1 MIQKRSSRER
11 GYANHEWLETY
22 HSFSFARYYDSK
34 HMNFRYLRVINEDRV
49 QPGTGFGMH
58 SHHDMEIITYI
69 LDGSLKHQDSMGNQ
83 SIIYTG
89 EVQHISAGTG
99 IMHSELNPS
108 ESDPVHFLQ
117 IWITPDRIGIEP
129 RYAQRKLR
137 KNISDNQLCLI
148 ASKNGENGSI
158 TLNQDVNLY
167 VLSLDSG
174 GQVDYELQP
183 DRYAWIQVT
192 KGTIKLKDI
201 TMEAGDG
208 AAISEEKKLEINAN
222 NAAEMLLFDL
232 S

>member
-1 MIQKRSSRER
+1 
-11 GYANHEWLETY
+11 
-22 HSFSFARYYDSK
+22 
-34 HMNFRYLRVINEDRV
+34 MNFRYLRVINEDRV

-99 IMHSELNPS
+99 IMHSEFNPS

-117 IWITPDRIGIEP
+117 IWITPDRMGIEP

-137 KNISDNQLCLI
+137 ENISDNQLCLI

-158 TLNQDVNLY
+158 TLNRDVNLY

>member
-11 GYANHEWLETY
+11 GYANHGWLETY

-89 EVQHISAGTG
+89 EVLHISAGTG
-99 IMHSELNPS
+99 IMHSEFNPS

>member
-117 IWITPDRIGIEP
+117 IWITPDRMGIEP

-137 KNISDNQLCLI
+137 DNISDNQLCLI

>member
-117 IWITPDRIGIEP
+117 IWITPDRMGIEP
-129 RYAQRKLR
+129 RYAQRNLR
-137 KNISDNQLCLI
+137 DNISDNQLCLI

>member
-117 IWITPDRIGIEP
+117 IWITPDRMGIEP

-137 KNISDNQLCLI
+137 DNISDNQLCLI

-201 TMEAGDG
+201 TMEAGGG
-208 AAISEEKKLEINAN
+208 AAISEEKKA
-222 NAAEMLLFDL
+222 
-232 S
+232 

>member
-11 GYANHEWLETY
+11 GYANHGWLETY

-117 IWITPDRIGIEP
+117 IWITPDRMGIEP

-137 KNISDNQLCLI
+137 ENISDNQLCLI

>member
-1 MIQKRSSRER
+1 MIRSSRER

-117 IWITPDRIGIEP
+117 IWITPDRMGIEP

-137 KNISDNQLCLI
+137 DNISDNQLCLI

>member
-11 GYANHEWLETY
+11 GYANREWLETY

-117 IWITPDRIGIEP
+117 IWITPDRMGIEP

-137 KNISDNQLCLI
+137 DNISDNQLCLI

-174 GQVDYELQP
+174 GQVDYKLQP

>member
-1 MIQKRSSRER
+1 MRFCTS
-11 GYANHEWLETY
+11 ALEPELCTA
-22 HSFSFARYYDSK
+22 SF
-34 HMNFRYLRVINEDRV
+34 
-49 QPGTGFGMH
+49 
-58 SHHDMEIITYI
+58 
-69 LDGSLKHQDSMGNQ
+69 
-83 SIIYTG
+83 
-89 EVQHISAGTG
+89 
-99 IMHSELNPS
+99 NPS

>member
-117 IWITPDRIGIEP
+117 IWITPDRMGIEP

-137 KNISDNQLCLI
+137 DNISDNQLCLI

-208 AAISEEKKLEINAN
+208 AAINEEKKLEINAN

>member
-1 MIQKRSSRER
+1 MIQKRSSCER

-117 IWITPDRIGIEP
+117 IWITPDRMGIEP

-137 KNISDNQLCLI
+137 DNISDNQLCLI